1 VPAYHVLADIASGEY
16 LWACLVD
23 AMAEFG
29 GAPVGLAAVRRLAGQ
44 G

>member
-1 VPAYHVLADIASGEY
+1 VLADMASSEY

-23 AMAEFG
+23 AMAEFRG
-29 GAPVGLAAVRRLAGQ
+29 VPVGLAALRRLAGK